1 MKFRCR
7 AVAQRALCHRNLGCL
22 KQATKSLLLIVVHD
36 ENGKLRGLMRSSK
49 QTEGSNVAFEYV
61 ITCDK
66 LERIATLI
74 DVKTRYNFL
83 TISSKIKHTFCKLLG
98 LSCVL
103 SIILMATFWT
113 GKYKT

>member
-1 MKFRCR
+1 MQLRCT
-7 AVAQRALCHRNLGCL
+7 AITQRAFCHRDLGCQ
-22 KQATKSLLLIVVHD
+22 KYATKSVLLIVTHD

-74 DVKTRYNFL
+74 DVKTRYNSL
-83 TISSKIKHTFCKLLG
+83 PISSFRLK
-98 LSCVL
+98 
-103 SIILMATFWT
+103 
-113 GKYKT
+113 